1 MNKESEFDTENW
13 HPLIDGKK
21 KRLETWLVKEP
32 DSTEYRQSRAIRPEQ
47 ISRLEELW
55 KEKPN
60 AELKDLNVG

>member
-32 DSTEYRQSRAIRPEQ
+32 ENIEYRQSRAIRPE
-47 ISRLEELW
+47 
-55 KEKPN
+55 
-60 AELKDLNVG
+60 